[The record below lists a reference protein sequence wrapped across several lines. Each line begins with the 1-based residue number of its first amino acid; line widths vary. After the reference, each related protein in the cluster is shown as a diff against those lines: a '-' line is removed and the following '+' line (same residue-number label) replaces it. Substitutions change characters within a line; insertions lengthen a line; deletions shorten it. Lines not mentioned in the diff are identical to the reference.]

1 MKVFKECDYHW
12 GNDNFKDHAKL
23 FINNHD
29 KYKYAVSFNL
39 LDTNNDTIDM
49 FIRVIM
55 MVKDD
60 NELKKIKS
68 SLSYKLL
75 KKLKLPILLMSDS
88 LTQYIIDEEIT
99 SDKLIKFKNY
109 FINDCKEYLKHNNDN
124 SLKITNFEVN
134 DFIKDNNANLKLIDD
149 IEANKY
155 E

>member
-1 MKVFKECDYHW
+1 MKVFKKCDYHW
-12 GNDNFKDHAKL
+12 GSDNFKDHAKL
-23 FINNHD
+23 FINNQD

-39 LDTNNDTIDM
+39 LDTNDDTIDM

-60 NELKKIKS
+60 NELNKIKS

-109 FINDCKEYLKHNNDN
+109 FINDCKE
-124 SLKITNFEVN
+124 
-134 DFIKDNNANLKLIDD
+134 
-149 IEANKY
+149 
-155 E
+155 